1 MDNKLSN
8 PRRFSVISCK
18 TVTAICLGATLCT
31 AQTFNISGVVKDS
44 AGVGIVGATV
54 KLEKANLTTTSG
66 AGGVFTLPGSTA
78 SAKPLSEF
86 STMAA
91 NSVQLRNG
99 KIAFSLAGNTAV
111 GISIHDV
118 GGRQVF
124 SSKRTLGSGTHT
136 LSVPMQTAGIFLC
149 NVTIGRESYSFK
161 ASSFG
166 AFSTQ
171 QGVVS
176 SGTSALARQAKAT
189 AVIND
194 VIAATS
200 PGKLNYRC
208 VIGNSEASGLVIKML
223 ANAGDVTDADGN
235 VYQSV
240 RIGNQVWTAENLR
253 VTKYND
259 GTAIPKEISAETWI
273 TATTPKYCYYNNTTN
288 ADDIK
293 KYGALYNW
301 YVVSPTNAKKIA
313 PAGWHVPS
321 DAEWDVLQNYLI
333 AKGYNWDGTT
343 TGNKI
348 AKALAAKTDW
358 DTHSTNGTIGTDLTK
373 NNSSGF
379 TVLPSGDRIKDGR
392 FYGQGI
398 TGDCWSTTEVDAA
411 DAWFSSFDYDYERLN
426 RYKYSKQGGLS
437 VRLLRD

>member
-1 MDNKLSN
+1 M
-8 PRRFSVISCK
+8 ISCK

-91 NSVQLRNG
+91 NPVQLRNG

-176 SGTSALARQAKAT
+176 SRTSALARQAKAT

-208 VIGNSEASGLVIKML
+208 VIGNSEMSGLVIKML
-223 ANAGDVTDADGN
+223 PNAGDVTDADGN

-259 GTAIPKEISAETWI
+259 GTAIPMDKSAETWI
-273 TATTPKYCYYNNTTN
+273 TATTPKYCYYDNTTN
-288 ADDIK
+288 ADNIK
-293 KYGALYNW
+293 KHGALYNW
-301 YVVSPTNAKKIA
+301 YVVSQTNTKKIA

-321 DAEWDVLQNYLI
+321 NAEWDVLQNYLI

-358 DTHSTNGTIGTDLTK
+358 DTQSTNGTIGTDLTK

-379 TVLPSGDRIKDGR
+379 TVLPSGDRIIIEGM

-398 TGDCWSTTEVDAA
+398 TGDCWSTTETGAEK
-411 DAWFSSFDYDYERLN
+411 AWFSSFDYNFEKLN
-426 RYKYSKQGGLS
+426 RYEYSKKGGLS